1 MPDEGRAQFPMH
13 RATMTSLLLGNT
25 LSSLGFGDPSRS
37 LYAPQTFKTSTCIG
51 FGETLVWPRSGL
63 FIPEPQAHLTT
74 SEVSSRTGPAW
85 GSGGK

>member
-1 MPDEGRAQFPMH
+1 MPDKGRAQFPTH

-25 LSSLGFGDPSRS
+25 LSFLRFGDLYRS

-63 FIPEPQAHLTT
+63 FTPEPQSRLTT
-74 SEVSSRTGPAW
+74 SEVSSHTGPA
-85 GSGGK
+85 